1 MAFCFSSWVWLFS
14 LMSLMAPCMAEP
26 SANAIIAP
34 EPLPP
39 APTEKQQNLQ
49 TDEPAHPPLPIVPS
63 DAADAPV
70 EAPTRVDKTGKKITP
85 KKQTDGE
92 SPSVT
97 QPQPTDK
104 TTPETV
110 SQNLPNI
117 TKETQM
123 DYTSIS
129 SSKQFIVKGKDSD
142 LCSAISTKAE
152 TIRKN
157 LLDALRCDKKW
168 KDNISINL
176 FGTPGSPSP
185 ANPIRLAINI
195 LAGRPA
201 YIINI
206 HVGRGIELDDLY
218 GAITTMLL
226 YEMMLQEVDV
236 DGLPDNIALPPWLLI
251 GLEQSILWRTD
262 LADRNLYATLF
273 ERGEI
278 LDPQTLLLEKDP
290 KKNLDA
296 TTYSAFKASCG
307 ALTLCLLNQK
317 GGQEA
322 MMRIL
327 NEAILGSEDPVNLVK
342 RNFPRL
348 NLTPTSLHKWWTLQ
362 LSTMATPPV
371 TETMSLQTTET
382 RLTEAIKMLQYNE
395 ETRVSRQLQ
404 LDNLDEILKLPD
416 LQRQLRNV
424 VNNLIYLGNRCFPTY
439 KPIIVEYTKI
449 IALIQLE
456 KSDPNVLKKRIK
468 DVIELRKRS
477 QTVALRAR
485 DYMDWFEISNKR
497 KLSNTFDSYIS
508 TLRLLRGNN
517 GKADTPISKYLQQ
530 IEELY
535 TLPAEAPTPD
545 FCRPQ

>member
-1 MAFCFSSWVWLFS
+1 
-14 LMSLMAPCMAEP
+14 
-26 SANAIIAP
+26 
-34 EPLPP
+34 
-39 APTEKQQNLQ
+39 
-49 TDEPAHPPLPIVPS
+49 
-63 DAADAPV
+63 
-70 EAPTRVDKTGKKITP
+70 
-85 KKQTDGE
+85 
-92 SPSVT
+92 
-97 QPQPTDK
+97 
-104 TTPETV
+104 
-110 SQNLPNI
+110 
-117 TKETQM
+117 
-123 DYTSIS
+123 
-129 SSKQFIVKGKDSD
+129 
-142 LCSAISTKAE
+142 
-152 TIRKN
+152 
-157 LLDALRCDKKW
+157 
-168 KDNISINL
+168 
-176 FGTPGSPSP
+176 
-185 ANPIRLAINI
+185 
-195 LAGRPA
+195 
-201 YIINI
+201 
-206 HVGRGIELDDLY
+206 
-218 GAITTMLL
+218 
-226 YEMMLQEVDV
+226 
-236 DGLPDNIALPPWLLI
+236 
-251 GLEQSILWRTD
+251 
-262 LADRNLYATLF
+262 
-273 ERGEI
+273 
-278 LDPQTLLLEKDP
+278 LLLEKDP

-395 ETRVSRQLQ
+395 KTRVSSQLQ

-416 LQRQLRNV
+416 LQKQLRNV

-449 IALIQLE
+449 IALIQLG
-456 KSDPNVLKKRIK
+456 KSDPTVLKKRIK

-517 GKADTPISKYLQQ
+517 GKIDTPISKYLQQ